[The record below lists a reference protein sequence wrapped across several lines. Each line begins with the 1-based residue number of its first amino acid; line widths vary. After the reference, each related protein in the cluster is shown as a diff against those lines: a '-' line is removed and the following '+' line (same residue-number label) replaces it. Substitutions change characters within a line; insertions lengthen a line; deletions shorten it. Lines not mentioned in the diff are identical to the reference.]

1 MRKATRS
8 HVSVA
13 RPLCGLARSLSLMNI
28 APDRRLLRYV
38 LGLSGR
44 CFTPDNL

>member
-38 LGLSGR
+38 LGAER
-44 CFTPDNL
+44 AVFHT